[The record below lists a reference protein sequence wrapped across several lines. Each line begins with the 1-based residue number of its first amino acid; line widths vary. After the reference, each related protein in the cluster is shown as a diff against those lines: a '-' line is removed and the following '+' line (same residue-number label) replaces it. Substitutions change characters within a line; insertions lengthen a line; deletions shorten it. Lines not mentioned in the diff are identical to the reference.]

1 MERISVTQAV
11 RQFSDLL
18 NRIFYQG
25 VSVELERGNKVIARI
40 SPVSIASSLKV
51 KDLNRM
57 FAELPSLGDDAGV
70 FAKDLADI
78 RKQIPLE
85 KTQWD

>member
-1 MERISVTQAV
+1 MERMSVTQAV

-18 NRIFYQG
+18 NRILYQG

-40 SPVSIASSLKV
+40 SPVSSESPLKV
-51 KDLNRM
+51 KDLNRL
-57 FAELPSLGDDAGV
+57 FAGLPSLGEDAGA
-70 FAKDLADI
+70 FARDLEDI

-85 KTQWD
+85 RNQWD

>member
-18 NRIFYQG
+18 NRVFYQG
-25 VSVELERGNKVIARI
+25 TTVELERGNKVIARI
-40 SPVSIASSLKV
+40 SPVTPESPLKV
-51 KDLNRM
+51 KDLNRL
-57 FAELPSLGDDAGV
+57 FLELPPLGEDAKA

-78 RKQIPLE
+78 RKQVPLE
-85 KTQWD
+85 QNQWD

>member
-18 NRIFYQG
+18 NRVFYQG
-25 VSVELERGNKVIARI
+25 TIVELERGNKVIARI
-40 SPVSIASSLKV
+40 SPVASESPLKV
-51 KDLNRM
+51 KDLNRL
-57 FAELPSLGDDAGV
+57 FVEFPSLGEDAKA

-78 RKQIPLE
+78 RKQVPLE
-85 KTQWD
+85 QNQWD

>member
-1 MERISVTQAV
+1 MVLFFLFKMCAL
-11 RQFSDLL
+11 SD
-18 NRIFYQG
+18 FQ
-25 VSVELERGNKVIARI
+25 GNKVIARI

-70 FAKDLADI
+70 FAKDLEDI